1 MVIDF
6 MISIP
11 LNYKNKFTAT
21 LLSNQINNF
30 ISLLINFILMTL
42 QQLRYIIAL
51 DEHRHF
57 AKAAEVCMVTQPG
70 LTIQLK
76 NLEEELGIKIFDR
89 DKVPLKPTQAG
100 KEIIIRAKKTL
111 YEVDGIRDFVIG
123 QKDNL
128 EGTVT
133 LGVISTLSPYLI
145 PQFMKAVKDKAP
157 KMQFT
162 IREMNT
168 GELIGGVLMG
178 TIDVAL
184 MATPTG
190 HPLLREHVVFNE
202 PFVAFLNERL
212 ASEDN
217 KFYEI
222 NPGDTKDLLL
232 LRQEYCF
239 NAQLLDICGISK
251 GNEFMGEQ
259 FHYDI
264 SSVETLKNMVR
275 AGLGFAIVPELSL
288 ANDTAPQYRRFA
300 EPAPS
305 REISLLVSDNFTR
318 KLLLEKMKEAIWE
331 SLPSSLKEG
340 KKYRRIQW
348 NDSPYFINAVSG
360 LKG

>member
-1 MVIDF
+1 
-6 MISIP
+6 
-11 LNYKNKFTAT
+11 
-21 LLSNQINNF
+21 
-30 ISLLINFILMTL
+30 MTL
-42 QQLRYIIAL
+42 QQLKYIVAL

-100 KEIIIRAKKTL
+100 KEIIVRAKKTL
-111 YEVDGIRDFVIG
+111 HEVDGIRDFVIG
-123 QKDNL
+123 QKDDL

-145 PQFMKAVKDKAP
+145 PQFMKAVSAKAP
-157 KMQFT
+157 KMQFV
-162 IREMNT
+162 IKEMNT
-168 GELIGGVLMG
+168 GQLIESVLTG
-178 TIDVAL
+178 AIDVAL

-202 PFVAFLNERL
+202 PFVAFLNEGHPNR
-212 ASEDN
+212 DN
-217 KFYEI
+217 AFYEI
-222 NPGDTKDLLL
+222 KPGDTKNLLL

-239 NAQLLDICGISK
+239 NAQLLDICGINA
-251 GNEFMGEQ
+251 GNDIMGEQ
-259 FHYDI
+259 FNYDI

-288 ANDTAPQYRRFA
+288 ANDTALQYKRFK
-300 EPAPS
+300 EPVPS
-305 REISLLVSDNFTR
+305 REISLVVSDNFIR
-318 KLLLEKMKEAIWE
+318 KLLLEKIKEAIWE
-331 SLPSSLKEG
+331 SLPASLKEG

-360 LKG
+360 LK

>member
-1 MVIDF
+1 
-6 MISIP
+6 
-11 LNYKNKFTAT
+11 
-21 LLSNQINNF
+21 
-30 ISLLINFILMTL
+30 MTL
-42 QQLRYIIAL
+42 QQLRYIVAL
-51 DEHRHF
+51 DEYRHF

-100 KEIIIRAKKTL
+100 REIIRRARKTL
-111 YEVDGIRDFVIG
+111 HEADGIRDFVIG

-128 EGTVT
+128 EGVVT
-133 LGVISTLSPYLI
+133 IGVISTLSPYLI

-157 KMQFT
+157 KMQFV

-168 GELIGGVLMG
+168 GQLIESLLTGA
-178 TIDVAL
+178 IDTTL

-190 HPLLREHVVFNE
+190 HPLLKEHVVFNE
-202 PFVAFLNERL
+202 PFVALLDESHGMAGDKL
-212 ASEDN
+212 YAI
-217 KFYEI
+217 K
-222 NPGDTKDLLL
+222 PGDAQNLLL

-239 NAQLLDICGISK
+239 NAQLLDICGIGNS
-251 GNEFMGEQ
+251 NEFMGNQ
-259 FHYDI
+259 FTYDI

-288 ANDTAPQYRRFA
+288 ANDAGLQYKRFA

-305 REISLLVSDNFTR
+305 REISLVVSDNFTR
-318 KLLLEKMKEAIWE
+318 KLLLEKMKEAIWD
-331 SLPSSLKEG
+331 SLPESLKEG
-340 KKYRRIQW
+340 KRYRRIQW

-360 LKG
+360 LK